1 MTTLP
6 LPPFIT
12 LVLGILLATALLY
25 GALSLMRRN
34 PEAPMWEGFGTGW
47 VAIIVILGLVW
58 LGLFGLTVAAVFS
71 GAWQAILDPRTATI
85 GLGGLTAALLGAPF
99 LIWGTILKHQT
110 VRWQK
115 EGHMT
120 DRISKAVEQLGAE
133 KKVDRIGRHVVI
145 RYTPPG
151 DPLFDDRDIGPPEDR
166 TEIEWRDESIHLA
179 PNELVIDEGNWQAFA
194 ETVPNL
200 EVRIGA
206 ILSLER
212 IAQDSTTHD
221 KGRDHVRVME
231 ILCAYIRENA
241 PARTA
246 KDHPF
251 GDWEPLK
258 DDATEDERWWHLRR
272 REQRLRDFFFDSPL
286 YQWAQS
292 LKPPREDIALALKVI
307 GRRTPAQIR
316 VEAAWPDP
324 PDARTN
330 HPADTPCPALPDV
343 PGDAP
348 LPATDLEAFKTDLKA
363 WTEALRAHAGYRLDL
378 RETNLQRADLTD
390 GSLSFSRFDG
400 ARMEGAILRQARLD
414 GADLGRA
421 RMEGANLGRAC
432 ITGAR
437 LGEARMEGANLR
449 KARMEGAYLRH
460 ARMEGAYLR
469 QARLE
474 GANLGGARME
484 GAELGEARMDGAYLS
499 LARMEGTNLSEAR
512 IEGGDLSLARIEGAD
527 LWRARIQGANL
538 WEARMGGTNLGE
550 ARMDGTFLW
559 RARMEGVYLGDAQM
573 NEATDLK
580 DAIFHEAGLRSVD
593 WSSVKISQA
602 QVDASFGD
610 SSVILPDT
618 LNRPRHWPD
627 WALPQHAKDGG
638 PSYDS
643 ELAKWRTDPA
653 SYTPPPPP

>member
-1 MTTLP
+1 MTDTASDVLTPITLP
-6 LPPFIT
+6 LWSLLIVAFLLICATLWAALPILMKRTPTTFPFPSAGLNAFAI
-12 LVLGILLATALLY
+12 VLILLGALLF
-25 GALSLMRRN
+25 L
-34 PEAPMWEGFGTGW
+34 
-47 VAIIVILGLVW
+47 VAIIAAFATLRHTIINAMENRTEGISLGAGSL
-58 LGLFGLTVAAVFS
+58 
-71 GAWQAILDPRTATI
+71 I
-85 GLGGLTAALLGAPF
+85 AALLGAPF

-133 KKVDRIGRHVVI
+133 KKVDRIGRPVVI

-179 PNELVIDEGNWQAFA
+179 PNELVIDKGDWQAFS

-258 DDATEDERWWHLRR
+258 DDPTEEERWWHLRR
-272 REQRLRDFFFDSPL
+272 REQRLKDFFFDSPL

-324 PDARTN
+324 PDARAS
-330 HPADTPCPALPDV
+330 HPTDTPCPALPDV

-348 LPATDLEAFKTDLKA
+348 LSFRELEAFRADLED
-363 WTEALRAHAGYRLDL
+363 WTEAVRAYAGYRLDL
-378 RETNLQRADLTD
+378 RKTNLQRADLTE

-400 ARMEGAILRQARLD
+400 ARMEGAIFTRARLEGAILWQARMQSASLGEAWMQGTIVT
-414 GADLGRA
+414 GARMEGSNLSQA
-421 RMEGANLGRAC
+421 RMEGANLV
-432 ITGAR
+432 
-437 LGEARMEGANLR
+437 E
-449 KARMEGAYLRH
+449 
-460 ARMEGAYLR
+460 
-469 QARLE
+469 
-474 GANLGGARME
+474 ARME
-484 GAELGEARMDGAYLS
+484 GAELGH
-499 LARMEGTNLSEAR
+499 
-512 IEGGDLSLARIEGAD
+512 ARIEGAD
-527 LWRARIQGANL
+527 LTRAQLEGATLWGAHMEGANLTHARLENTDFAFARMRWANLERSRLDGANLCDARLEGTSFWRARLAGVYL
-538 WEARMGGTNLGE
+538 SEARMSDRTNL
-550 ARMDGTFLW
+550 
-559 RARMEGVYLGDAQM
+559 
-573 NEATDLK
+573 K
-580 DAIFHEAGLRSVD
+580 HAIFQGVGLQSVD
-593 WSSVKISQA
+593 WSSVKISQE

-610 SSVILPDT
+610 RSVILPDT
-618 LNRPRHWPD
+618 LTRPRHWPD
-627 WALPQHAKDGG
+627 WALPQQAKDGG
-638 PSYDS
+638 PTYDS
-643 ELAKWRTDPA
+643 ELAKWRADPA